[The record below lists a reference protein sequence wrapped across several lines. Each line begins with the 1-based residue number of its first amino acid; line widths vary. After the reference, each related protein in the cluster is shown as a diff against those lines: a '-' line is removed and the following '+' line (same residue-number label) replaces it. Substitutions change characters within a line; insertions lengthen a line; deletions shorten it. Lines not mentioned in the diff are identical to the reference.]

1 MAVLAGG
8 QIVAVRIA
16 LGVDDFI
23 AGQALQSDRHL
34 KILDHRPV
42 IGGEQSGAAEAQR
55 EEGEVE
61 GRGTG
66 CHRDSCSVH
75 EMVANFAGSL
85 RMPQIASRDAT
96 MSLASGGAVS
106 LATGRTLSSN
116 RSESRRSAGRG
127 GVCPR

>member
-23 AGQALQSDRHL
+23 AGQALQGDRHL
-34 KILDHRPV
+34 EILDHGAV
-42 IGGEQSGAAEAQR
+42 IGGEQSGAAGGQR

-66 CHRDSCSVH
+66 SHTDSCGVH

-85 RMPQIASRDAT
+85 RMPQIASRAAT
-96 MSLASGGAVS
+96 MSLASGGAPVS
-106 LATGRTLSSN
+106 HNDKGMSSN
-116 RSESRRSAGRG
+116 TA
-127 GVCPR
+127 